1 MKKFLISI
9 DTEGDNLWKWQEG
22 QEITTANAS
31 YLQRFQ
37 EKCDLYG
44 FKPTYLTNYEMASS
58 AVFVDFAKKALKSG
72 RCSVGMHLH
81 AWNNPPAYTL
91 ANLLPSPAA
100 PYLIEY
106 PAEIMEEKI
115 AYLTDYLANVFETP
129 MLSHRAGR
137 WAMNDIYFSLLE
149 KYGYTVDCSVTP
161 GIDWSNNKGAT
172 EGSRGSD
179 YSLCPK
185 KPYLLSRDKA
195 LIEVPVTVYKT
206 NRFFVSDGKTPK
218 EKAKQ
223 IYCGIKGR
231 TVWLRPTGKNLNQML
246 WMVRK
251 AAADQN
257 TDYIMFML
265 HSSEFM
271 PGGSPTFQTGEDIE
285 VLYKHLDILFA
296 EASDFF
302 EGETIEDYA
311 KGVKKSL
318 KNEN

>member
-9 DTEGDNLWKWQEG
+9 DTEGDNLWNWQEG
-22 QEITTANAS
+22 TDITTANAA

-37 EKCDLYG
+37 EACDRYG

-58 AVFVDFAKKALKSG
+58 TVFVDFAKKALKSE

-81 AWNNPPAYTL
+81 AWNNPPAYPL
-91 ANLLPSPAA
+91 SNLLPSPAA

-106 PAEIMEEKI
+106 PKEIMEEKI

-137 WAMNDIYFSLLE
+137 WAMNDTYFSLLE

-161 GIDWSNNKGAT
+161 GIDWKNNKGAT
-172 EGSRGSD
+172 QESRGSD
-179 YSLCPK
+179 YSLFPQ
-185 KPYLLSRDKA
+185 KPYFPTSSRT
-195 LIEVPVTVYKT
+195 LIELPVTLFKT
-206 NRFFVSDGKTPK
+206 NHLFTSDGKTLK

-223 IYCGIKGR
+223 IYRGIKGQ
-231 TVWLRPTGKNLNQML
+231 TVWLRPTGKNLYQML
-246 WMVRK
+246 WMLRK
-251 AAADQN
+251 AAADKH

-271 PGGSPTFQTGEDIE
+271 PGGSPTFKTEEDIE
-285 VLYKHLDILFA
+285 LLYKHLDILFC
-296 EASDFF
+296 EASKAF
-302 EGETIEDYA
+302 EGETIEQYA
-311 KGVKKSL
+311 KSAKERIKI
-318 KNEN
+318 